1 MKLITFPVLI
11 FAIFLGGCGPHAS
24 TSPKTTA
31 NEPEVKRAKQ
41 VSLVTRSK
49 YPQVR
54 LSSYT
59 LIADDID
66 ARKSDAEAVMQVK
79 IELPRAVQTKEA
91 DRFERILARNFVFRA
106 DDQFYGRAAYIR
118 ERTNNKDTVITA
130 DYENV
135 VLQFIGEMAFLTY
148 RNIVVLEPGAP
159 ENTAH
164 MTWADMLVKEDG
176 LWKFVAVHL
185 IDSKMEKDPKAATP

>member
-1 MKLITFPVLI
+1 
-11 FAIFLGGCGPHAS
+11 
-24 TSPKTTA
+24 
-31 NEPEVKRAKQ
+31 
-41 VSLVTRSK
+41 VTRSK

-148 RNIVVLEPGAP
+148 RNIVVLEPGGP

>member
-1 MKLITFPVLI
+1 MKLIPFPVLI
-11 FAIFLGGCGPHAS
+11 FAIFLGGCGPDAS
-24 TSPKTTA
+24 TSSKATA

-66 ARKSDAEAVMQVK
+66 ARRSDAEAVMQVK
-79 IELPRAVQTKEA
+79 MELPRAVQTKEA

-106 DDQFYGRAAYIR
+106 ADQFYGRADYIR
-118 ERTNNKDTVITA
+118 ERANNKDTVITA

-135 VLQFIGEMAFLTY
+135 VLQFIGDTAFLTY
-148 RNIVVLEPGAP
+148 RNTVVLEPGGR
-159 ENTAH
+159 ENTVH
-164 MTWADMLVKEDG
+164 MTWADILVKEDG
-176 LWKFVAVHL
+176 QWKFVAVHL
-185 IDSKMEKDPKAATP
+185 IDSKMEKDPKAAAP